1 MKKVLFWFLAFIV
14 TAASAVYQR
23 MTGPTYPVRGKA
35 ALTNGEVSFK
45 LPRSA
50 EITSDWEVGLEVPDM
65 EVGGRLLYRRFK
77 TDDPWTEVAMTRQ
90 EKRLLGYLP
99 KQPMAGKLSYKV
111 VLSGQGKD
119 ISLGGDE
126 AIVIRFKGHVPTA
139 ILLAHILVIFAAMLF
154 STRAGIA
161 ALDRRSDPRRLAVWT
176 AVLFFIGGFILGP
189 LMQKFAFDAWWT
201 GFPLGKDLTDSKT
214 LFAMLAWVVALLA
227 GRGGR
232 KNRGWVLAASVVTL
246 IVFLIPHSLLGSEL
260 KYSETPR

>member
-1 MKKVLFWFLAFIV
+1 MKKILFWFLAFII

-50 EITSDWEVGLEVPDM
+50 EITSDCEVGVEVPDG
-65 EVGGRLLYRRFK
+65 EVAGRLLYRKFK
-77 TDDPWTEVAMTRQ
+77 TDDPWTEVAMGRK
-90 EKRLLGYLP
+90 EKRLVGFLP
-99 KQPMAGKLSYKV
+99 KQPMAGKLAYMV
-111 VLSGQGKD
+111 VLNDRGKD
-119 ISLGGDE
+119 ISLSGDE
-126 AIVIRFKGHVPTA
+126 GIVIRFKGRVPLA
-139 ILLAHILVIFAAMLF
+139 LLLAHVLVIFAAMLF

-161 ALDRRSDPRRLAVWT
+161 ALDRKSDPSRLAVWT
-176 AVLFFIGGFILGP
+176 AVLFFAGGFILGP

-201 GFPLGKDLTDSKT
+201 GFPLGRDLTDSKT
-214 LFAMLAWVVALLA
+214 LFAMLAWVVALIA

-232 KNRGWVLAASVVTL
+232 KNRIWVLAASVVTL

>member
-1 MKKVLFWFLAFIV
+1 MKKILFWFLAFII
-14 TAASAVYQR
+14 TAASAFYQR

-35 ALTNGEVSFK
+35 ALSNGEISFK

-50 EITSDWEVGLEVPDM
+50 EITSDCEVGLEVPDA
-65 EVGGRLLYRRFK
+65 EVAGRLLYRRFK
-77 TDDPWTEVAMTRQ
+77 TDDPWTEVAMAPK
-90 EKRLLGYLP
+90 EKRLVGFLP

-111 VLSGQGKD
+111 VLNDREKE
-119 ISLGGDE
+119 ISVGGDE
-126 AIVIRFKGHVPTA
+126 AIVIRFKGHVPMA
-139 ILLAHILVIFAAMLF
+139 LLLAHVLVIFAAMLF

-176 AVLFFIGGFILGP
+176 AVLFFAGGFILGP

-201 GFPLGKDLTDSKT
+201 GFPLGRDLTDSKT
-214 LFAMLAWVVALLA
+214 LFAMLAWVAALVA

-232 KNRGWVLAASVVTL
+232 KNRGWVLAASILTL

-260 KYSETPR
+260 RYSDTSR

>member
-1 MKKVLFWFLAFIV
+1 MKRVLFWFLAFII

-35 ALTNGEVSFK
+35 VLSSGEVNYR

-50 EITSDWEVGLEVPDM
+50 EITSDREVGLEVPDA
-65 EVGGRLLYRRFK
+65 EVAGRLLYRRFK
-77 TDDPWTEVAMTRQ
+77 TDDPWTEVAMARQ
-90 EKRLLGYLP
+90 EKRLVGYLP
-99 KQPMAGKLSYKV
+99 KQPMAGKLAYKA
-111 VLSGQGKD
+111 VLTDRGKD

-139 ILLAHILVIFAAMLF
+139 LLLAHILVIFAAMLF

-161 ALDRRSDPRRLAVWT
+161 ALDRGSDPRRLVVWT
-176 AVLFFIGGFILGP
+176 AVLFFIGGLILGP
-189 LMQKFAFDAWWT
+189 LMQKFVFDAWWT
-201 GFPLGKDLTDSKT
+201 GFPLGRDLTDSKT
-214 LFAMLAWVVALLA
+214 LFAMLAWVAALVA

-260 KYSETPR
+260 RYSDTSR

>member
-1 MKKVLFWFLAFIV
+1 MKKILFWLLAFVI

-50 EITSDWEVGLEVPDM
+50 EITSDCEVSLEVPDT
-65 EVGGRLLYRRFK
+65 EVGGRLLYQRFK
-77 TDDPWTEVAMTRQ
+77 SGDPWTELAMIRQ
-90 EKRLLGYLP
+90 EKRLVGYLP
-99 KQPMAGKLSYKV
+99 KQPMAGKLAYKV
-111 VLSGQGKD
+111 VLADRGKD
-119 ISLGGDE
+119 FSLRGDE
-126 AIVIRFKGHVPTA
+126 PIVIRFKGHVPTPL
-139 ILLAHILVIFAAMLF
+139 LLAHVLVIFAAMLF

-161 ALDRRSDPRRLAVWT
+161 ALDRKADPRRLAVWT
-176 AVLFFIGGFILGP
+176 VILFLIGGFILGP

-214 LFAMLAWVVALLA
+214 LFAMLAWVVALVA

-232 KNRGWVLAASVVTL
+232 KNKGWVLAASVVTL

-260 KYSETPR
+260 QYTERPQ